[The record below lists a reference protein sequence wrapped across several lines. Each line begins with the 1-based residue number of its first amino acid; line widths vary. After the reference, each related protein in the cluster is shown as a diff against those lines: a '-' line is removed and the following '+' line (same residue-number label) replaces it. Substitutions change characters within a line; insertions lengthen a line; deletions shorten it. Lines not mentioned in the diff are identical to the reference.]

1 MSDLAA
7 EMRAIDKAFPG
18 VVANRQVDF
27 AARWGEVHALLGEN
41 GAGKTT
47 LMSILAGLYR
57 PDAGQI
63 SIDGQQLVFH
73 APRDAI
79 EHGVGMVYQ
88 HYRLVPSQ
96 TVAENLLLGLPHV
109 PFRLRAGTVISQ
121 ARELGQRYHL
131 QVDPS
136 RPVWQLSVGE
146 QQRVEILKTL
156 QRGARILILDE
167 PTAVLTPQESEDLLQ
182 TLRRI
187 AGEGRT
193 VILISHKL
201 EEVRS
206 VADRVTVLRGG
217 AVVAADIPIASVST
231 RDLARLMVGDDARS
245 LRSAATGASGGPRR
259 LAASLEILRSPPG
272 ANASA
277 PTERSGPTGG
287 VAAGDGSDLSGA
299 NQGLPADGSSEVLRS
314 RLGASDSTSTEGAGP
329 TAGAAG
335 GGGSDLSGANQ
346 GVAADGSSEV
356 VRSRLG
362 ASDAVAT
369 EGAGPTAG
377 AVAGDGSDL
386 SGANQGVAADGFSEV
401 LREARLVVEDVSAL
415 DARGLTAL
423 KSVRLEVARGEIL
436 GIAGVAGNGQHQL
449 AQVLTGLRPVVH
461 GRISLDGRDV
471 TGLGPRAMVRRGVA
485 HIPEDR
491 LGEGLVGNLPVAD
504 NAILRSFDRP
514 PIARGPFLI
523 QQRVIQFTQSLL
535 ERFGIRARPESA
547 TRLLSGG
554 QLQRLLLAREMA
566 LEPRLIVAVHP
577 TRGLDVAATQQVQE
591 WLLEARQNG
600 TSIILISE
608 DLDEVMQLSDR
619 IAVLYE
625 GQIVGTLG
633 ADQADRETIGLMMAG
648 SHTISAGAA

>member
-1 MSDLAA
+1 MGDLAV
-7 EMRAIDKAFPG
+7 EMRGIDKTFPG

-63 SIDGQQLVFH
+63 LIDGQQVAFRS
-73 APRDAI
+73 PRDAI
-79 EHGVGMVYQ
+79 GHGVGMVYQ

-109 PFRLRAGTVISQ
+109 PFRLRAGALINQ
-121 ARELGQRYHL
+121 ARELGQRYRL
-131 QVDPS
+131 PVDPS

-167 PTAVLTPQESEDLLQ
+167 PTAVITPRESQDLMR
-182 TLRRI
+182 TLRHI

-217 AVVAADIPIASVST
+217 AVVAAAIPIGSVTT
-231 RDLARLMVGDDARS
+231 RDLARLMVGDE
-245 LRSAATGASGGPRR
+245 L
-259 LAASLEILRSPPG
+259 
-272 ANASA
+272 
-277 PTERSGPTGG
+277 PTGG
-287 VAAGDGSDLSGA
+287 AAVRTM
-299 NQGLPADGSSEVLRS
+299 SSAETR
-314 RLGASDSTSTEGAGP
+314 
-329 TAGAAG
+329 
-335 GGGSDLSGANQ
+335 
-346 GVAADGSSEV
+346 V
-356 VRSRLG
+356 VM
-362 ASDAVAT
+362 
-369 EGAGPTAG
+369 
-377 AVAGDGSDL
+377 
-386 SGANQGVAADGFSEV
+386 
-401 LREARLVVEDVSAL
+401 EDISAL
-415 DARGLTAL
+415 DDRGLMAL
-423 KSVRLEVARGEIL
+423 RNVRLEVGVGEIL
-436 GIAGVAGNGQHQL
+436 GVAGVAGNGQHQL
-449 AQVLTGLRPVVH
+449 AQVLTGLRQPIN
-461 GRISLDGRDV
+461 GRLLLDGRDV
-471 TGLGPRAMVRRGVA
+471 TGLGPRAMARRGVA

-514 PIARGPFLI
+514 PIARGPFLDH
-523 QQRVIQFTQSLL
+523 QRIIQFTRSLL

-591 WLLEARQNG
+591 WLVEARRRG
-600 TSIILISE
+600 TSIVLISE
-608 DLDEVMQLSDR
+608 DLDEVLQLSDR
-619 IAVLYE
+619 VAVLYE
-625 GQIVGTLG
+625 GQIVGTIAAAG
-633 ADQADRETIGLMMAG
+633 ADRETIGLMMAG
-648 SHTISAGAA
+648 SHIVIADAV